1 MKLQHT
7 ITEGGDEV
15 DFDSLDK
22 QQQNKIKA
30 AHKAIGGKRLYI
42 METMH
47 GLIVAFDG
55 SRHLAGQKTLR
66 FSAKDLSQLTKL
78 KVRWVGVSA
87 SQQEISVGI

>member
-1 MKLQHT
+1 MKLKHT

-15 DFDSLDK
+15 DFDTLDK
-22 QQQNKIKA
+22 KQQNKIKA
-30 AHKAIGGKRLYI
+30 VQKAIGGQRLYI
-42 METMH
+42 METIH
-47 GLIVAFDG
+47 GLIAAFDG

>member
-1 MKLQHT
+1 
-7 ITEGGDEV
+7 
-15 DFDSLDK
+15 
-22 QQQNKIKA
+22 
-30 AHKAIGGKRLYI
+30 
-42 METMH
+42 METIH